1 MTGYEL
7 RRHLA
12 ADHQIPTSGLTYE
25 ELSALHRSDHEVSQD
40 HDHRE
45 MR

>member
-1 MTGYEL
+1 MTAYQL

-12 ADHQIPTSGLTYE
+12 ADHALEVRGFPYE
-25 ELSALHRSDHEVSQD
+25 ELIALHEDDHKVAQN